1 MIIGNNTNGMNFLAH
16 FLCRYEID
24 LEESM
29 KCNDFAFDRLYDSLS
44 ELSHC
49 VIVSV
54 NCIYIHKKSPINPK
68 ISDGN
73 CFQYTVMVAL
83 NFKD

>member
-1 MIIGNNTNGMNFLAH
+1 MMIGNNTKEMNFLAH

-24 LEESM
+24 LG
-29 KCNDFAFDRLYDSLS
+29 DFVFDRLYDSLS

-54 NCIYIHKKSPINPK
+54 NCIYIHKKTPINPK
-68 ISDGN
+68 ISDEN